1 MISKI
6 EALIKLCAG
15 DPLKILKE
23 LGGYYECTKDENQ
36 KRLTPLVGY
45 AGKYPV
51 DGGGELQYVGEVY
64 CNFAKAEEHPGVMA
78 YFAEQLLANN
88 VEILSPTETLLWSKV
103 RITGPLVFVG
113 PQMGG
118 IAVAQFLACK
128 ASKFIDVRYA
138 CAEKVV
144 TALKTESKREQSN
157 LEFARHTVNKGDN
170 IIICEDVLN
179 NFSTTQQLIELAE
192 KHGANVVGIVGLLNR
207 STTIDDTYNAQTGFN
222 ATYPIPV
229 ISLVRKPFAEY
240 KQEDFYVM
248 EDMAA
253 GNVVLKPKNDWDKLN
268 SK

>member
-1 MISKI
+1 MSKT
-6 EALIKLCAG
+6 EELIKRNAG

-23 LGGYYECTKDENQ
+23 LGGFYEVIKDKNQ

-51 DGGGELQYVGEVY
+51 DGGEELQYVGEVY
-64 CNFAKAEEHPGVMA
+64 CNFAKAEEYLGVMA

-88 VEILSPTETLLWSKV
+88 VDILGPDEIMLWGK
-103 RITGPLVFVG
+103 IKIAGPLVFVG

-118 IAVAQFLACK
+118 IAVAQFLAYE
-128 ASKFIDVRYA
+128 ASRYIDVRYA
-138 CAEKVV
+138 CAEKIT
-144 TALKTESKREQSN
+144 TALKTENMREQST

-207 STTIDDTYNAQTGFN
+207 SMTVENEFQAHTD
-222 ATYPIPV
+222 YPASYSIPV
-229 ISLVRKPFAEY
+229 IALVRKPFAEY

-248 EDMAA
+248 EDIAS
-253 GNVVLKPKNDWDKLN
+253 GNFVPKPKNDWDKLN
-268 SK
+268 KK